1 MPNKAKVLDLEDIVR
16 QVAERTQGTI
26 KDTSKVVDALLDV
39 LSDNLQKGHTIHLAD
54 FATLAIPPQ
63 KSSQEQ

>member
-1 MPNKAKVLDLEDIVR
+1 MPTKSKVMDLEHIVR

-39 LSDNLQKGHTIHLAD
+39 LSENLQKGHTIHLAD
-54 FATLAIPPQ
+54 FATLTIPPQ
-63 KSSQEQ
+63 KSSEEQ